1 MARPVRTSNLLKE
14 TAADHENLDRMA
26 DQERLAVNRA
36 ATQPPVQENE
46 SVIEKAEE
54 KEPSVQE
61 KLDAILPDDFFGEF
75 EDLFNSEDVHIKEQI
90 KQDMSPDILL
100 KAPATV
106 TDDGAAQ
113 AVSEAAE
120 EKADEEEI
128 AQAVNEN
135 TAEKTGKEISVE
147 DGVERISSNDLSKRM
162 NVTASQIRQDLNNFG
177 GFGQQ
182 GYGYNVK
189 FLYEEIGKIL
199 GLNQKHNII
208 VIGAGNL
215 GQALANYVKFEKLGF
230 VITALFD
237 VNPALEGVT
246 VRGIKIH
253 MLDEL
258 EDYCK
263 DHVVDIAALTMPK
276 EKADAIANRLVN
288 LGIQAIWN
296 FAHVDLDLIDKDV
309 VVENVHLSDSLM
321 QLSYNI
327 VKNKQNK

>member
-1 MARPVRTSNLLKE
+1 MDN
-14 TAADHENLDRMA
+14 
-26 DQERLAVNRA
+26 
-36 ATQPPVQENE
+36 
-46 SVIEKAEE
+46 
-54 KEPSVQE
+54 
-61 KLDAILPDDFFGEF
+61 
-75 EDLFNSEDVHIKEQI
+75 
-90 KQDMSPDILL
+90 
-100 KAPATV
+100 
-106 TDDGAAQ
+106 
-113 AVSEAAE
+113 
-120 EKADEEEI
+120 
-128 AQAVNEN
+128 
-135 TAEKTGKEISVE
+135 KEISQAVIGRLPRYFRYLGE
-147 DGVERISSNDLSKRM
+147 LKDDGIERISSQELSAIMK
-162 NVTASQIRQDLNNFG
+162 VTASQIRQDFNNFG

-237 VNPALEGVT
+237 VNPALEVVT